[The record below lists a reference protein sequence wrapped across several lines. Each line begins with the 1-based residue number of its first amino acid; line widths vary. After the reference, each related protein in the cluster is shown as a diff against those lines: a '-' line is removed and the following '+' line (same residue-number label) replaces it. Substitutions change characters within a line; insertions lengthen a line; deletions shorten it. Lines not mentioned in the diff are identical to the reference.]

1 MLALGLYFL
10 LTILGA
16 AVGLS
21 ISDRVNPG
29 SLQTGAVVWACLVTC
44 VALFVGGLV
53 TSLFTVGENKVEAV
67 LYGVIMWALLFAL
80 LLALGA
86 AGVRGGFNA
95 MVSVASTGHAASSQ
109 NWERGAREAG
119 VPADLIED
127 WRRRLG
133 GGAAKAGPD
142 PQQQQAIA
150 DAATRVAWY
159 TFAGMWVSMLAAAAG
174 ALVGAGPTFRLVGEG
189 RSGRVVA
196 S

>member
-21 ISDRVNPG
+21 ISDRVNPA
-29 SLQTGAVVWACLVTC
+29 SLQTGAVVWACLITC
-44 VALFVGGLV
+44 VALFVGSLV

-80 LLALGA
+80 LLVLGA
-86 AGVRGGFNA
+86 AGIRGGFNA
-95 MVSVASTGHAASSQ
+95 MVSLANTGPTASSQ
-109 NWERGAREAG
+109 SWETGARDAG

-133 GGAAKAGPD
+133 AGAAKTIPD
-142 PQQQQAIA
+142 PQQQQAMA
-150 DAATRVAWY
+150 DGATRLAWF
-159 TFAGMWVSMLAAAAG
+159 TFAGIWVSMLAAAAG

-189 RSGRVVA
+189 PSRRVVA
-196 S
+196 T